1 MSIAVALLG
10 QLEELSVEHGFER
23 VESLSVEAGVL
34 RGIVPEAFE
43 MAFREAS
50 KGGVAEDAKLDLRI
64 VPVKARCRGCDHEF
78 ESSVESYRC
87 EQCGRADV
95 ELISGM
101 DILLMSIE
109 ARGAEG
115 EGT

>member
-10 QLEELSVEHGFER
+10 QLEELSLEYGFER
-23 VESLSVEAGVL
+23 VESLTVEAGVL

-43 MAFREAS
+43 MAFVEAS
-50 KGGVAEDAKLDLRI
+50 KGGVAEGARLDLNI
-64 VPVKARCRGCDHEF
+64 VPVRARCRECGHEF

-87 EQCGRADV
+87 ERCGQADV

-115 EGT
+115 EGA